1 MVDTFTSRVRL
12 RKPEV
17 GQKLDE
23 WAPPITGGL
32 NDGVADMID
41 QAMAQIIE
49 ISVTVGNII
58 LSTADGLPDTQRP
71 MFIRASGTAGT
82 PRDISVP
89 DPPTQKMYVVENAAD
104 DDVTFKT
111 ISGSGVT
118 LKPGI
123 RAVLFVDE
131 VLDDVFSIRFLD
143 DAVVAPSLWITGT
156 FDMEGSSPTETLTYR
171 YAIQGERIM
180 FQLETW
186 TNVTMNPNAGNPFS
200 EFDLIPNTPALFP
213 PEALPSFDQSWP
225 VYMRINPSIVEKWSF
240 TIAAGVWKFSKD
252 DFLIPIPN
260 NSVMTL
266 PRTQTVTYYSE
277 GF

>member
-17 GQKLDE
+17 GAKLDE
-23 WAPPITGGL
+23 WAPPITAGL

-41 QAMAQIIE
+41 QAMAQIID
-49 ISVTVGNII
+49 IDVTVGNII
-58 LSTADGLPDTQRP
+58 LSTAEGLPDTQRP
-71 MFIRASGTAGT
+71 MFIRAFGTAGT

-89 DPPTQKMYVVENAAD
+89 DPPTQKMYVAENTAD

-131 VLDDVFSIRFLD
+131 VLDDVFSVRFLD
-143 DAVVAPSLWITGT
+143 DAVEAPSLWITGT
-156 FDMEGSSPTETLTYR
+156 FDMEGSSPTTTLTYR

-180 FQLETW
+180 FQLQDW
-186 TNVTMNPNAGNPFS
+186 TNITMSPDPGNPFS

-213 PEALPSFDQSWP
+213 AEALPSFDQSWP
-225 VYMRINPSIVEKWSF
+225 VYMRISASIVEKWSF
-240 TIAAGVWKFSKD
+240 TIEAGTWKFSKD
-252 DFLIPIPN
+252 DFLIPIPD

-266 PRTQTVTYYSE
+266 PRTQTVTYYSL

>member
-1 MVDTFTSRVRL
+1 MVDSFTSRVRL

-71 MFIRASGTAGT
+71 MFIRASGTAGA
-82 PRDISVP
+82 PRNISVP

-131 VLDDVFSIRFLD
+131 VLDEVFSIRFLD

-186 TNVTMNPNAGNPFS
+186 TNVTMSPTGSAFS

-225 VYMRINPSIVEKWSF
+225 VYMRISPSIVEKWSF

-260 NSVMTL
+260 NSIMTL

>member
-17 GQKLDE
+17 GAKLDE

-58 LSTADGLPDTQRP
+58 LSTAEGLPDTQRP

-89 DPPTQKMYVVENAAD
+89 DPPTQKMYVAENVAD

-131 VLDDVFSIRFLD
+131 VLDEVFSVRFLD
-143 DAVVAPSLWITGT
+143 DAVVAPSLWTTGT
-156 FDMEGSSPTETLTYR
+156 FDLEGSVPTK
-171 YAIQGERIM
+171 
-180 FQLETW
+180 
-186 TNVTMNPNAGNPFS
+186 NS
-200 EFDLIPNTPALFP
+200 DLSLCD
-213 PEALPSFDQSWP
+213 S
-225 VYMRINPSIVEKWSF
+225 
-240 TIAAGVWKFSKD
+240 G
-252 DFLIPIPN
+252 
-260 NSVMTL
+260 
-266 PRTQTVTYYSE
+266 
-277 GF
+277 

>member
-23 WAPPITGGL
+23 WAPPISAGL

-58 LSTADGLPDTQRP
+58 LSTADGLSDTQRP
-71 MFIRASGTAGT
+71 MFIRATGTAGA

-118 LKPGI
+118 LMPGI

-131 VLDDVFSIRFLD
+131 VQDDVFSVRFLE
-143 DAVVAPSLWITGT
+143 DAVVAPSSWITGT
-156 FDMEGSSPTETLTYR
+156 FDLEGSVPTKTVTYR
-171 YAIQGERIM
+171 FANQGERTM
-180 FQLETW
+180 FQLEDW
-186 TNVTMNPNAGNPFS
+186 INITMSPDPGNPFS
-200 EFDLIPNTPALFP
+200 EFDMIPNTPALFP
-213 PEALPSFDQSWP
+213 AIALPSFDQSWP
-225 VYMRINPSIVEKWSF
+225 VYMRISPTIVEKWSF
-240 TIAAGVWKFSKD
+240 TIEGGVWKFSKD
-252 DFLIPIPN
+252 DFLIPIPDL
-260 NSVMTL
+260 SVMTL
-266 PRTQTVTYYSE
+266 PRTQTMTYYRE

>member
-1 MVDTFTSRVRL
+1 MADTFTSRVRL

-17 GQKLDE
+17 GQKLDA
-23 WAPPITGGL
+23 WAPPISGGL

-41 QAMAQIIE
+41 QAMAQIID
-49 ISVTVGNII
+49 IDVTVGNVI
-58 LSTADGLPDTQRP
+58 LSTADGLNDTQRP

-89 DPPTQKMYVVENAAD
+89 DPPTQKMYVAENVAD

-131 VLDDVFSIRFLD
+131 VLDEVFSVRFLD
-143 DAVVAPSLWITGT
+143 NAVVAPSAWTTGT
-156 FDMEGSSPTETLTYR
+156 FDLEGSSPTFTVTYR
-171 YAIQGERIM
+171 FAIQGERIM
-180 FQLETW
+180 FQLQDW
-186 TNVTMNPNAGNPFS
+186 INITMSPDPGNPFS
-200 EFDLIPNTPALFP
+200 EFDMIPNTPSLFP
-213 PEALPSFDQSWP
+213 AVALPAFDQSWP
-225 VYMRINPSIVEKWSF
+225 VYMRISPSIVEKWSYS
-240 TIAAGVWKFSKD
+240 IAAGVWKFSKD
-252 DFLIPIPN
+252 DFLIPIPD

-266 PRTQTVTYYSE
+266 PRTQTMTYYRL

>member
-17 GQKLDE
+17 GQNLDE

-32 NDGVADMID
+32 NDGVADLID
-41 QAMAQIIE
+41 QAMAQIIN
-49 ISVTVGNII
+49 IDVTPGNII
-58 LSTADGLPDTQRP
+58 LSTAEGLPDTQRP
-71 MFIRASGTAGT
+71 MFIRAIGTAGT

-89 DPPTQKMYVVENAAD
+89 DPPTQKMYVVDNTAD

-118 LKPGI
+118 VMPGI

-131 VLDDVFSIRFLD
+131 TLDDVFSVRFLT
-143 DAVVAPSLWITGT
+143 DAVVAPSAWITGT
-156 FDMEGSSPTETLTYR
+156 FDLEGSTPTKTVTYR

-180 FQLETW
+180 FQLEDW
-186 TNVTMNPNAGNPFS
+186 INITMNPDPGNPFS

-213 PEALPSFDQSWP
+213 AEALPSFEQSWP
-225 VYMRINPSIVEKWSF
+225 VYMRISPSIVEKWSF

-252 DFLIPIPN
+252 DFLIPIPDG
-260 NSVMTL
+260 SVMTL
-266 PRTQTVTYYSE
+266 PRIQTVTYYSL